1 MSRKFSFNGK
11 TYNSIM
17 SIAREIGINRIYRKD
32 FAKYG
37 IEEIVC
43 ETNVTPVGQIQ
54 VGETDDVHRTTNCH
68 DETVQFHDPTTRYEL
83 VGQYGKKFNKRAF
96 VTHIKRLDIDVK
108 YLVSYGGVVAKIENN
123 KAEVY
128 GTYSSETLAH
138 IKEFLQQNGFKA
150 DSCTQIR
157 EDYM

>member
-1 MSRKFSFNGK
+1 MARKFEYNGK
-11 TYNSIM
+11 TYDSMM
-17 SIAREIGINRIYRKD
+17 SIAKELGINRLYPRD

-37 IEEIVC
+37 VKEIT
-43 ETNVTPVGQIQ
+43 EANNVQ
-54 VGETDDVHRTTNCH
+54 VGETQDIPSTTTCS
-68 DETVQFHDPTTRYEL
+68 DGTAQFHDPTTRYEL
-83 VGQYGKKFNKRAF
+83 MGAGGKKFNKRAF
-96 VTHIKRLDIDVK
+96 VTHIQRPDMDIK

-128 GTYSSETLAH
+128 GTYSSETLIH

-150 DSCTQIR
+150 DNCVQIR